1 MTDDTS
7 NRANFASMEA
17 ATSEDWAKVAAGKKV
32 FNQTLPS
39 RMLEH
44 LQLLEGMHWGFAVDR
59 LTHCLQSATLAH
71 RAGMDEEYVVCA
83 LLHDVG
89 YTIAPRSHSHLAA
102 AVLGPFVSEENYWM
116 IAHHEIFE
124 GYYFQHHFGGNRNAR
139 EAFRGHPH
147 FERTAHFCDAFDQR
161 AFDPNF
167 EAMPLEAFA
176 PMLERQLTLS
186 REIRLARAN
195 TVSVTS

>member
-1 MTDDTS
+1 MTDDKS
-7 NRANFASMEA
+7 NRANFTAMEE
-17 ATSEDWAKVAAGKKV
+17 ATREDWAKVAAGKKI
-32 FNQTLPS
+32 FSQALPG
-39 RMLEH
+39 RMLAH
-44 LQLLEGMHWGFAVDR
+44 LQLLKGMHWGFAVDR

-89 YTIAPRSHSHLAA
+89 YTIAPRSHSDLAA
-102 AVLGPFVSEENYWM
+102 AVLRPFVSKENYWM
-116 IAHHEIFE
+116 IAHHDIFE

-139 EAFRGHPH
+139 EAYRGHPC

-167 EAMPLEAFA
+167 DVMPLEAFA
-176 PMLERQLTLS
+176 PMLERQLTLPLAL
-186 REIRLARAN
+186 RLARAN
-195 TVSVTS
+195 TIVVST